1 MTEVTEVYNKIAEE
15 FSRTRHSV
23 WNGCRIFLDELPIN
37 SSLADIGCGN
47 GKNMLY
53 RKDLKSTGMD
63 LYESFIEICKSRG
76 LYVIKGDIRSIPFE
90 SNSFDNSIS
99 IAVIHHLE
107 KREDRVKAI
116 EEILRITKDNGQIL
130 ISVWAFE
137 QDEKSKRKFLTQDEM
152 VSFQI
157 KKGEKIYRYY
167 HLYRKGEIEEELN
180 LIEKKNFEIVKSYSE
195 NNNYI
200 LVLKKLYI
208 NPIV

>member
-1 MTEVTEVYNKIAEE
+1 MTQVTEIYNKIAEE
-15 FSRTRHSV
+15 FSGTRHSV
-23 WNGCRIFLDELPIN
+23 WNGCRIFLDELPVN

-53 RKDLKSTGMD
+53 RTDLKSTGMD
-63 LYESFIEICKSRG
+63 LCESFVEICINRG
-76 LYVIKGDIRSIPFE
+76 LNVVRGDIRSIPFE
-90 SNSFDNSIS
+90 SDSFDNSIS

-116 EEILRITKDNGQIL
+116 EEILRITKNDGKIL

-152 VSFQI
+152 VPFQ
-157 KKGEKIYRYY
+157 KKNGEKFYRYY
-167 HLYRKGEIEEELN
+167 HLYRKGEIEEELKMIDSN
-180 LIEKKNFEIVKSYSE
+180 KFEIVKSYDE

-200 LVLKKLYI
+200 LVLKKLNV
-208 NPIV
+208 NPNV